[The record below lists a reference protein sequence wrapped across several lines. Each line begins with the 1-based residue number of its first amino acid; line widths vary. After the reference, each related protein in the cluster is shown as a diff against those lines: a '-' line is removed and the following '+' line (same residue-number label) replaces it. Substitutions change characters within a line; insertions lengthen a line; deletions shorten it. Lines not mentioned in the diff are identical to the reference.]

1 MLYIT
6 QGHTQRERESVSY
19 DKQECCKSESQIDRM
34 MVLNILKKAKH
45 QNELSK

>member
-19 DKQECCKSESQIDRM
+19 DKQECCKSESQI
-34 MVLNILKKAKH
+34 VIKIKINFLKKH
-45 QNELSK
+45 